1 MKSLRLER
9 YPFCARRC
17 LTKKRKKERKKLGE
31 KWMVHSI
38 EAYCSGLPSNRNGF
52 IRFQFNSSFSLV
64 YIEFLVRSSS
74 SSAYMIAPKPDPV
87 RLESKRMKSLWQLQ
101 YFTTLT
107 PSGLTR
113 QIRQLFPWR
122 YMEFIPKNASSNK
135 GGGGLRCLKCLS
147 EFLIKIILNVLQST
161 NITRSVHLTADVYHC
176 LCNALYLTISDW
188 NCN

>member
-1 MKSLRLER
+1 MNCWWTGGILNENCLKIKLVNYNFTTVLRIENLPLER
-9 YPFCARRC
+9 YPFCAR
-17 LTKKRKKERKKLGE
+17 LQMSKQKKEKKPGE
-31 KWMVHSI
+31 NWMVHSI
-38 EAYCSGLPSNRNGF
+38 EVYCCGLPSNRNGF

-74 SSAYMIAPKPDPV
+74 SSAYMIAPKSDPV

-122 YMEFIPKNASSNK
+122 YMEFIPKNFSIN
-135 GGGGLRCLKCLS
+135 GRL
-147 EFLIKIILNVLQST
+147 
-161 NITRSVHLTADVYHC
+161 
-176 LCNALYLTISDW
+176 
-188 NCN
+188 